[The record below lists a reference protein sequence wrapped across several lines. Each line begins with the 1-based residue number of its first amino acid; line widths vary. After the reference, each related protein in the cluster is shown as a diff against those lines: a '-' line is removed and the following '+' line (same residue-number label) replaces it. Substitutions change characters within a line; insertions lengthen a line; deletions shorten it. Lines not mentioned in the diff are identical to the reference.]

1 MNQGQVKGMSSHE
14 VIRIMSSSFG
24 KIMILARR
32 QDAIRIGDVIEH
44 QGKKYR
50 VQQMVM
56 TTGIA
61 DIDRISVVV
70 QEQ

>member
-1 MNQGQVKGMSSHE
+1 MSSHE
-14 VIRIMSSSFG
+14 VIRVMPCSFG

-32 QDAIRIGDVIEH
+32 QDAIRIGDEIAQ

-50 VQQMVM
+50 VQKMVT
-56 TTGIA
+56 TTGTG
-61 DIDRISVVV
+61 DVDRISVVV